1 MQPDKIP
8 PVTWDEVCA
17 NRYLQDLPFRI
28 ETNRWGQ
35 IVMSPPHNDHS
46 FAQSSIFKLLFKK
59 MAGGEVLQ
67 ETVIDTE
74 DGNKIADAS
83 WMSDAFYRANKGRS
97 SFKRAPE
104 ICVEVKSP
112 SNTMGELLEK
122 KDLYF
127 KAGAQEVWI
136 REKSGRMLFFNADGP
151 LEQSALCPTFPRTVE
166 I

>member
-1 MQPDKIP
+1 M
-8 PVTWDEVCA
+8 TWDEVCA

-35 IVMSPPHNDHS
+35 IVMAPRHNDHS
-46 FAQSSIFKLLFKK
+46 FARASIYDLLLKK
-59 MAGGEVLQ
+59 TRSGVALQ

-74 DGNKIADAS
+74 DGNKVADAT
-83 WMSDAFYRANKGRS
+83 WMSDAFYRATKGQS
-97 SFKRAPE
+97 SFKQAPE
-104 ICVEVKSP
+104 ICVEVRSP
-112 SNTMGELLEK
+112 SNTTGELMEK

-136 REKSGRMLFFNADGP
+136 REQSGHMLFFDANGP
-151 LEQSALCPTFPRTVE
+151 LTRSVLCPSFPDTVE

>member
-1 MQPDKIP
+1 M
-8 PVTWDEVCA
+8 TWEEVCA
-17 NRYLQDLPFRI
+17 HPDLQELPFRI

-35 IVMSPPHNDHS
+35 IVMSPPHNDHA
-46 FAQSSIFKLLFKK
+46 FAQASVYDLLKQK
-59 MAGGEVLQ
+59 IRRGKHLQ

-74 DGNKIADAS
+74 DGNKVADAT
-83 WMSDAFYRANKGRS
+83 WMSDSFYKAHKGQI

-112 SNTMGELLEK
+112 SNSMRELLEK

-136 REKSGRMLFFNADGP
+136 REKSGKMRFFDANGP
-151 LEQSALCPTFPRTVE
+151 LERSTLCPTFPVMVK

>member
-1 MQPDKIP
+1 M
-8 PVTWDEVCA
+8 TWDQVCS
-17 NRYLQDLPFRI
+17 NRYLKDLPFRI

-46 FAQSSIFKLLFKK
+46 FAQSSVYNLLRKK
-59 MAGGEVLQ
+59 MRRGKMLQ
-67 ETVIDTE
+67 ETAIDTE
-74 DGNKIADAS
+74 DGNKVADS
-83 WMSDAFYRANKGRS
+83 TWMSEAFYQENKGRS

-112 SNTMGELLEK
+112 SNSMGELLEK

-127 KAGAQEVWI
+127 KASAQEVWI
-136 REKSGRMLFFNADGP
+136 RKQSGKMLFFDSNGP
-151 LEQSALCPTFPRTVE
+151 LERSVLCPSFPLTVE

>member
-1 MQPDKIP
+1 M
-8 PVTWDEVCA
+8 TWDEVCA

-46 FAQSSIFKLLFKK
+46 FAQSSIFELLRKK
-59 MAGGEVLQ
+59 MRQGKMLQ

-74 DGNKIADAS
+74 DGNKVADAT
-83 WMSDAFYRANKGRS
+83 WMSNTFYKAHKGQS
-97 SFKRAPE
+97 SFKDAPE

-112 SNTMGELLEK
+112 GNTLGELLEK

-136 REKSGRMLFFNADGP
+136 REQSGTMKFFNAEGP
-151 LEQSALCPTFPRTVE
+151 LERSALCPTFPLQVE

>member
-1 MQPDKIP
+1 M
-8 PVTWDEVCA
+8 TWDEVCA

-35 IVMSPPHNDHS
+35 IVMSPPHNDHG
-46 FAQSSIFKLLFKK
+46 FAQSSIFELLLKK
-59 MAGGEVLQ
+59 MPGGKVLQ

-74 DGNKIADAS
+74 DGNKVADAS
-83 WMSDAFYRANKGRS
+83 WMSDAYYRANKGCS
-97 SFKRAPE
+97 SFRQAPE

-112 SNTMGELLEK
+112 SNSMGELLEK
-122 KDLYF
+122 KELYL

-136 REKSGRMLFFNADGP
+136 REKTGKMLFFNADGP
-151 LEQSALCPTFPRTVE
+151 LERSVLCPKFPLVVE

>member
-1 MQPDKIP
+1 M
-8 PVTWDEVCA
+8 TWDEVCA

-46 FAQSSIFKLLFKK
+46 IARSSIYDLLKRK
-59 MAGGEVLQ
+59 MRGGKALQ
-67 ETVIDTE
+67 ETVIDTG
-74 DGNKIADAS
+74 DGNKVADVT
-83 WMSDAFYRANKGRS
+83 WMSLGFFKASKGQGSYRC
-97 SFKRAPE
+97 APE

-136 REKSGRMLFFNADGP
+136 REQSGKMLFFNAEGP
-151 LEQSALCPTFPRTVE
+151 LERSALCTGFPPVVE